1 MLEGNYVYF
10 AGGELYDKVS
20 NKEQSRLEEDEAK
33 TYFAQIIDAV
43 QHLVRDI
50 CTIYSVCI
58 LILLSVL
65 IGNSHEE
72 L

>member
-58 LILLSVL
+58 LILLT
-65 IGNSHEE
+65 NSHKE